1 MNGDTDRLSS
11 EKIDEALQLL
21 SEAAQEKKKEIST
34 LLADKYAN
42 LKTAFFE
49 GRASLSNAISDTSQR
64 AAARMRMAKDVG
76 QERIVDMAEE
86 LDIRV
91 HEKPWNYVG
100 GVAIAALILGY
111 IFGRRQS

>member
-21 SEAAQEKKKEIST
+21 AEAAQEKKNEVKT
-34 LLADKYAN
+34 LLADKYAD
-42 LKTAFFE
+42 LKNAFFE

-64 AAARMRMAKDVG
+64 AAARMRMAKEAG

-86 LDIRV
+86 LDVRV

-100 GVAIAALILGY
+100 GAAIAALIIGY
-111 IFGRRQS
+111 LLGRRQS